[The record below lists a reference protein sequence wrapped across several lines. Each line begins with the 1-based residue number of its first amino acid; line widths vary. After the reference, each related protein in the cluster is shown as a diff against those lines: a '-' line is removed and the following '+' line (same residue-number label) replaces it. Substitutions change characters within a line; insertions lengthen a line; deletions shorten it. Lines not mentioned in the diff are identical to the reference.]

1 MTCWRIGIFG
11 YLKST
16 ELKGIDMTR
25 AYVFGSL
32 EPCYEH
38 NPKLWNVFCA
48 LTNRP
53 LAQPNYNWTEQD
65 VINFIISRASIYD
78 AGTSKDNH
86 AESKPVRYGFGDDS
100 ERLKET
106 SDSVEDGG
114 ISGAADTIFSSSG
127 S

>member
-1 MTCWRIGIFG
+1 
-11 YLKST
+11 
-16 ELKGIDMTR
+16 MTR

-106 SDSVEDGG
+106 SDSVENGG
-114 ISGAADTIFSSSG
+114 ISGAADTIFYSSG